1 MMIKKDK
8 VLRLK
13 VICNVYGITSYQ
25 MAEGVSIRMHPGY
38 ISNVWNMNHWITEPR
53 QRAII
58 DYLIKE
64 EVPKELA
71 EIAFEPVNEIEELVR
86 LGKKFSSNE
95 KLQNPDE
102 KLLNLGVMMLR
113 RQVLKHFGL
122 KSDPFQPLDRPFQS
136 RAFSACREAIE
147 DALQNKAFLAI
158 SGPTGCGKST
168 LWIWLS
174 RRLMMDENNRFVS
187 IYRFD
192 KSMIKVGDIYRAIL
206 KDLAKERPN
215 RSFEETHRRVLEL
228 LIENARAGYNII
240 FLVNEAHDLSIRAL
254 VMLKRLWESF
264 EAFPE
269 YGYYRACTIILLG
282 QEGLE
287 SMLRMKT
294 PELRE
299 VSQRTDLE
307 IFSSLTKQEVAPY
320 LEYRFS
326 GENGAFERIFD
337 RSAIEFMATRNISL
351 TPQLVNVM
359 ASRAIYAAFQVGSK
373 IVTDVH
379 IGRLLS

>member
-1 MMIKKDK
+1 MIKKDK

-25 MAEGVSIRMHPGY
+25 MAESVSIKMHPGY
-38 ISNVWNMNHWITEPR
+38 IGNVWNMNHWISEPR
-53 QRAII
+53 QKAIVN
-58 DYLIKE
+58 YLIKE
-64 EVPKELA
+64 GVPKELA
-71 EIAFEPVNEIEELVR
+71 ETAFEPVNEIEELVR
-86 LGKKFSSNE
+86 LGKKFSGDE

-136 RAFSACREAIE
+136 RAFSACREVIK
-147 DALQNKAFLAI
+147 DALQSKAFLAI

-168 LWIWLS
+168 LWIWFS
-174 RRLMMDENNRFVS
+174 RRLLMDGNNRIVS

-192 KSMIKVGDIYRAIL
+192 KSMIKVGDVYRAIL
-206 KDLAKERPN
+206 TDLAKERPN
-215 RSFEETHRRVLEL
+215 RSFEETHRRVLDL
-228 LIENARAGYNII
+228 LVENARAGYNTI
-240 FLVNEAHDLSIRAL
+240 FLVNEAHDLSTRAL

-264 EAFPE
+264 EAYPE

-307 IFSSLTKQEVAPY
+307 IFGSLTKEEVKPY
-320 LEYRFS
+320 LKYRFS
-326 GENGAFERIFD
+326 GENGAFERIFAK
-337 RSAIEFMATRNISL
+337 SALEFMVIRNLSL

-359 ASRAIYAAFQVGSK
+359 TSRAMYAAFQVGSK
-373 IVTDVH
+373 RITEEH
-379 IGRLLS
+379 LCRLLS

>member
-1 MMIKKDK
+1 MIKKDK
-8 VLRLK
+8 ILRLK
-13 VICNVYGITSYQ
+13 VICNVYNISSHQ
-25 MAEGVSIRMHPGY
+25 MAEGVSIKMHPGY
-38 ISNVWNMNHWITEPR
+38 IRNVWSMNYGITKPR
-53 QRAII
+53 QKEII
-58 DYLIKE
+58 DYLIKN
-64 EVPKELA
+64 EVPKELS

-86 LGKKFSSNE
+86 LGKKLSIDE

-122 KSDPFQPLDRPFQS
+122 KTDPFLPLEMPFQS
-136 RAFSACREAIE
+136 RAFSACREVIE

-168 LWIWLS
+168 LWVWLS
-174 RRLMMDENNRFVS
+174 RRLILDGNNKLVS

-215 RSFEETHRRVLEL
+215 RSFEETHRRVLDL
-228 LIENARAGYNII
+228 LIENARAGYNTI
-240 FLVNEAHDLSIRAL
+240 FLVNEAHDLSNKAL

-307 IFSSLTKQEVAPY
+307 IFSPLSKEEVEPY

-326 GENGAFERIFD
+326 GENGAFERVFD
-337 RSAIEFMATRNISL
+337 KSALEFMVTKNISL

-359 ASRAIYAAFQVGSK
+359 ASRAMYAAFQVGSK
-373 IVTDVH
+373 KTTDEHV
-379 IGRLLS
+379 GRLLV

>member
-1 MMIKKDK
+1 MIKKDK

-13 VICNVYGITSYQ
+13 LICRVYNITSHQ
-25 MAEGVSIRMHPGY
+25 MAEGVSIKMHPGY
-38 ISNVWNMNHWITEPR
+38 IGNVWNMNHWISEPR
-53 QRAII
+53 QKATVN
-58 DYLIKE
+58 YLIKKG
-64 EVPKELA
+64 VPKALA
-71 EIAFEPVNEIEELVR
+71 ETAFEPVNEIEELVR
-86 LGKKFSSNE
+86 LRKKFSSDE

-102 KLLNLGVMMLR
+102 KLFNLGVIMLR

-147 DALQNKAFLAI
+147 EALQNKAFLAI

-168 LWIWLS
+168 LWVWLS
-174 RRLMMDENNRFVS
+174 RRLLLNGNNRLVS

-192 KSMIKVGDIYRAIL
+192 KAMIKIGDIYRAIL
-206 KDLAKERPN
+206 TDLAKERPN
-215 RSFEETHRRVLEL
+215 RSFEETHRRVLDL
-228 LIENARAGYNII
+228 LVENALSGYNII
-240 FLVNEAHDLSIRAL
+240 FLVNEAHDLSTRAL

-307 IFSSLTKQEVAPY
+307 IFSPLSKDEAMPY

-337 RSAIEFMATRNISL
+337 RSTIEFMATRNLSL

-359 ASRAIYAAFQVGSK
+359 ASRAMYAAYQVGSK
-373 IVTDVH
+373 RITEEH
-379 IGRLLS
+379 LGRLLS